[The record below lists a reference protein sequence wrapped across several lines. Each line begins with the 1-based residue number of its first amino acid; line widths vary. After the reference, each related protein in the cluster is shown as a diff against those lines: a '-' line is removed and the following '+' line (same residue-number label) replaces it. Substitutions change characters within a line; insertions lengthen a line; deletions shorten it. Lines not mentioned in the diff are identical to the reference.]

1 MGKSKKTIPMKLSL
15 IFLLTLVPILAIGQ
29 LTGIGPSVGGA
40 FSTFNYGSQ
49 VNTVDDFDYSDRS
62 GGTGGIRFDF
72 DLGTKIAKL
81 SPEIFIIQNGSKE
94 YYRDGSIITDL
105 INRKVSLNYV
115 GLYLPLTIY
124 VPLGDDEKAYNGL
137 FLRGKGFTDF
147 AINGKI
153 EQDNSKPSD
162 VNFKEPSDRFDFGYS
177 VEGGFV
183 LNGFAFMFGYNWGLK
198 NIKFANALGDIN
210 NANYL
215 INNKG
220 VTLTIGYIAKLQQD
234 DDY

>member
-1 MGKSKKTIPMKLSL
+1 MKLSL
-15 IFLLTLVPILAIGQ
+15 ILLLHLSPLLAIGQ
-29 LTGIGPSVGGA
+29 MTGIGPSAGGA
-40 FSTFNYGSQ
+40 FSTFNYGNQ
-49 VNTVDDFDYSDRS
+49 VNNVNDFDYSDRG

-81 SPEIFIIQNGSKE
+81 SPEIFIIQNGSRE
-94 YYRDGSIITDL
+94 YYRDASILTDL
-105 INRKVSLNYV
+105 IDRKVSLNYI

-137 FLRGKGFTDF
+137 FLRGKGFADF
-147 AINGKI
+147 AINGKV
-153 EQDNSKPSD
+153 EQYNTKPAD
-162 VNFKEPSDRFDFGYS
+162 VNFKEPSDRFDFGYG

-198 NIKFANALGDIN
+198 NIRFANALGGVDSS
-210 NANYL
+210 NYL

-220 VTLTIGYIAKLQQD
+220 ATLTISYIAKLQQD
-234 DDY
+234 NDNY